1 MGRISGLFK
10 LENYKDVQPHHHHI
24 ILLIIAKILLVIAIL
39 IIIKPAFTG
48 FVISKQFEGLNIS
61 PSEAIEKQE
70 KLNFQIG
77 GLESRLESCN
87 EDKKRVKGE
96 SWAEANSTIKCLKE
110 KSQLEV
116 EMERAKKDFEAELN
130 SNLKKLEADKQE
142 IMEEAGR
149 NKARSEEVGKKFN
162 ELAVNSA
169 NNICC
174 KLKVDDKAI
183 DSYKITDNRI
193 ICGKEEANT
202 ISC

>member
-1 MGRISGLFK
+1 M
-10 LENYKDVQPHHHHI
+10 
-24 ILLIIAKILLVIAIL
+24 
-39 IIIKPAFTG
+39 
-48 FVISKQFEGLNIS
+48 NIS

-169 NNICC
+169 NNIC
-174 KLKVDDKAI
+174 KYSILAI
-183 DSYKITDNRI
+183 VVVVCLVCSY
-193 ICGKEEANT
+193 
-202 ISC
+202 SQ